1 MLSLTCGL
9 VIILVQMTTAANV
22 LLVPFGFHSHIA
34 EIVSIGLELKIR
46 HGHSLHMVM
55 MRSYPGYHKLN
66 HEDINIISYHQEEK
80 DIFSLPPEEGYQ
92 DIFENAMTMTPI
104 EDFRYNIKGA
114 KENCVNLLSDENLRK
129 KLLHIRIDLAIVD
142 AFAWNR
148 CAYVLLYS
156 LDIPY
161 ISLITQYEPWLFRLP
176 ALPSFVPFGIGA
188 PYSEQMTFWER
199 LLNTWN
205 LVDWSARTS
214 QLPFLDNNFVTKYAP
229 NKPYLSLNQLA
240 HRSALWLLDSD
251 VIIDYPRP
259 LMPNMIEVGGLTTK
273 PPEALPDDLD
283 AFMQNATQGVILV
296 SFGSAGASLPKAILH
311 KLLSAFLAVENHVLW
326 GGTNME
332 NKTLPDRI
340 KFRDWL
346 PQNDILGHNK
356 TKLFVS
362 HAGANSQFEA
372 LYHGVPMICLP
383 VWADQPYNAKRFEHK
398 GFGLSLDIM
407 KSTSSDVVNSI
418 NTVIKNKS
426 FAQNIRKASY
436 AFRSKLFSPKQ
447 WAAFG
452 IEHILEHGGKY
463 LQSYALEIPWYQYLL
478 LDVTGFVFL
487 IVLAFTAIILLG
499 IYCLI
504 QQYFRRQNVREGK
517 KDKIN

>member
-9 VIILVQMTTAANV
+9 VLTFVQMTNAANI

-34 EIVSIGLELKIR
+34 EIVSIGLELKI
-46 HGHSLHMVM
+46 HHSHSLHMIM
-55 MRSYPGYHKLN
+55 MRSYPGYNKLN
-66 HEDINIISYHQEEK
+66 HEDINIISYHQKEK
-80 DIFSLPPEEGYQ
+80 DIYSLPPEEGFQ
-92 DIFENAMTMTPI
+92 EMFESSMTMTPI
-104 EDFRYNIKGA
+104 EDFRYNIKGG
-114 KENCVNLLSDENLRK
+114 KENCVNLLSDDNLRK

-142 AFAWNR
+142 AFPWNR

-161 ISLITQYEPWLFRLP
+161 ISLITQYEPCLFRLP
-176 ALPSFVPFGIGA
+176 ALPSFVPFGLGA

-199 LLNTWN
+199 LQNTWN
-205 LVDWSARTS
+205 LVDWTAKTS
-214 QLPFLDNNFVTKYAP
+214 QLPFLDNSFVTKYAP

-240 HRSALWLLDSD
+240 HRSFLWLLDSD

-259 LMPNMIEVGGLTTK
+259 LMPNMIEIGGLTTK
-273 PPEALPDDLD
+273 PAKALPDDLD
-283 AFMQNATQGVILV
+283 AFMQNATNGVILV
-296 SFGSAGASLPKAILH
+296 SFGSVSASLPKSVLH
-311 KLLSAFLAVENHVLW
+311 KLLNAFLATEHNILW
-326 GGTNME
+326 GGTKIE
-332 NKTLPDRI
+332 NQKLPDRI
-340 KFRDWL
+340 KFREWL

-356 TKLFVS
+356 TKLFIS

-398 GFGLSLDIM
+398 GFGLSLNIF

-418 NTVIKNKS
+418 NILIKNKS
-426 FAQNIRKASY
+426 FAQNIQKASF

-447 WAAFG
+447 WAAVW
-452 IEHILEHGGKY
+452 IEHILEHGGKH
-463 LQSYALEIPWYQYLL
+463 LQSYALEMPWYQYLL
-478 LDVTGFVFL
+478 LDVIGFIFL
-487 IVLAFTAIILLG
+487 IIFALTVIILLG
-499 IYCLI
+499 FYCLI
-504 QQYFRRQNVREGK
+504 QQYFRQNVIEKK